1 MKQETWRRID
11 ECVADALE
19 MPAGERIAFVKR
31 ALADDLDALDEAL
44 GLVGEA
50 ETAEDLFAKG
60 PMAELIG
67 LEAGARLGPWELVK
81 PLGAGGM
88 GVVWLARRVDGETS
102 MMAAIKMIP
111 PVLSGALWGDQDLQR
126 RFLNE
131 KMILARL
138 QHPNIARLLDARAG
152 AGDTPNFVMEYVE
165 GVPLMEYA
173 RRKGVDK
180 LGLFLKI
187 CDAVSYAHA
196 NLVVH
201 RDLKPQNVLVD
212 RNGEPKLLDFGIG
225 KILNDA
231 EGDGAV
237 TLRRAFSLDYASPEQ
252 IRGGMIST
260 QTDVYSLGLL
270 LYELV
275 TGERARRWND
285 KGLGEVLE
293 ESEKFVL
300 PKRDGLSAD
309 LLAVMR
315 KATDVSVG
323 RRYGAVAE
331 LRAEVERVLEG
342 MPVEAREAGWMYPAL
357 CFAQRHWLAVSISVI
372 GLALIVGLG
381 IYGWVGEV
389 RAEEKSRELEVVLRA
404 EQEGRRAV
412 ELQRE
417 LARKME
423 GLAASREVQ
432 AEERLKD
439 LLGVF
444 GSVVA
449 SARWD
454 ISMLPGG
461 IAASVKLL
469 EEALGKIEAMT
480 VSDGTRQNYM
490 RLRAEA
496 HGQLAEMYTELERS
510 GLSEG
515 KWRMH
520 REKALELRKAL
531 YQMAPQDL
539 VREQALEDQ
548 RFLLALPDLPR
559 DLESRRPEWDAFE
572 KRFLGLKKRGGKDPE
587 LARIVGSF
595 YFRRGMYSLPKN
607 AGRKADFETALRYFE
622 ECRKDLTTMRNVAL
636 THKYLA
642 AIVKGEDRLIHAVEA
657 LRLDRLRVER
667 APNDARAKL
676 DLGFSIVSVA
686 DVHYSSRRNR
696 EAQVGYREGYE
707 LRKQLANLD
716 PGNKQLLGALV
727 YPARLYGLASFRLGD
742 MKALTEAANEMSWVV
757 ERVQSATKDYD
768 MASMNYWKG
777 IVAGDGPEGCEYFNE
792 AMRLLEGEKQNGWI
806 HAVADLKEKLKGCA
820 GR

>member
-60 PMAELIG
+60 PMAELVG
-67 LEAGARLGPWELVK
+67 FEAGARLGPWELVK

-212 RNGEPKLLDFGIG
+212 RDGEPKLLDFGIG

-237 TLRRAFSLDYASPEQ
+237 TLRAFSLDYASPEQ
-252 IRGGMIST
+252 IRGGVIST

-285 KGLGEVLE
+285 KGLGAVLE

-300 PKRDGLSAD
+300 PRKDGLSAD

-315 KATDVSVG
+315 KATEVSVA

-331 LRAEVERVLEG
+331 LRAEVERVIEG
-342 MPVEAREAGWMYPAL
+342 MPVEAREAGWMYPAI
-357 CFAQRHWLAVSISVI
+357 CFTRRHWLAVSASVI

-381 IYGWVGEV
+381 IYGWVSEV
-389 RAEEKSRELEVVLRA
+389 RAEEKSRELEVVLKA

-423 GLAASREVQ
+423 RLAESREAQ

-444 GSVVA
+444 GSLVA

-454 ISMLPGG
+454 ISRLPGG
-461 IAASVKLL
+461 IDASVKLL
-469 EEALGKIEAMT
+469 EEALGKIEALK
-480 VSDGTRQNYM
+480 VSEGTRQSYM
-490 RLRAEA
+490 SLRAEA
-496 HGQLAEMYTELERS
+496 HGQVAQMLTEVEGS
-510 GLSEG
+510 TFSNG

-520 REKALELRKAL
+520 REKALELRRAL

-539 VREQALEDQ
+539 ARERAFEEQ
-548 RFLLALPDLPR
+548 RFLLALPDLPKGMA
-559 DLESRRPEWDAFE
+559 SRRPEWDVFE
-572 KRFLGLKKRGGKDPE
+572 KKFQSLMKREGNNPL
-587 LARIVGSF
+587 LASLVGSF
-595 YFRRGMYSLPKN
+595 YFRRGMNSLPVN
-607 AGRKADFETALRYFE
+607 AGRKADFEAALRYFGE
-622 ECRKDLTTMRNVAL
+622 ASKDLTTMRNVAL

-642 AIVKGEDRLIHAVEA
+642 ALAKGEERLMHAVEA
-657 LRLDRLRVER
+657 LRLDRLRVEQD
-667 APNDARAKL
+667 PNDVRAKL

-686 DVHYSSRRNR
+686 DVHYFSGRKL
-696 EAQVGYREGYE
+696 EAQAGYREGYE
-707 LRKQLANLD
+707 LRKQLAKLE
-716 PGNKQLLGALV
+716 PGNKRSLGALL
-727 YPARLYGLASFRLGD
+727 YPVRLYGLASFALGD
-742 MKALTEAANEMSWVV
+742 KKGLAYIAEEMEWVV
-757 ERVQSATKDYD
+757 ETVQPATKAYD
-768 MASMNYWKG
+768 LASMNYWKA
-777 IVAGDGPEGCEYFNE
+777 IVAGDGPEGCGYFGE
-792 AMRLLEGEKQNGWI
+792 AMRLLERQKQDEWI
-806 HAVADLKEKLKGCA
+806 HPVADLKERLKGCA
-820 GR
+820 ER